1 MGTDGQGKGGLRES
15 LGKPASVAFLNFF
28 SSELARDFENTQPTR
43 SASVPASPKALRA
56 FQFLI
61 SDLSSGLGR
70 RQKLVIRA
78 VNEAEFFEWLF
89 CKLACEWTCKNAAS
103 PCNGRA
109 SIGLLRI

>member
-1 MGTDGQGKGGLRES
+1 MGKEKEGSGKV
-15 LGKPASVAFLNFF
+15 LGNQAGVAFLNPF
-28 SSELARDFENTQPTR
+28 SRELARDFENTQPTR

-70 RQKLVIRA
+70 RQMLVIRA
-78 VNEAEFFEWLF
+78 ANGAEFFEWSF